1 MGELANAAN
10 VSKRTIDYYTSLG
23 LLQAQRSNSNYRIYP
38 EEALHDLKLIEE
50 YKKMHLP
57 LHEIKRKLEL
67 NKQTDFQHRDVE
79 EQLETVT
86 NQIKQLKHDLSVLL
100 PIISKY
106 KQDPMS
112 KKLNEE
118 GSALIESLAR
128 ITS

>member
-1 MGELANAAN
+1 M
-10 VSKRTIDYYTSLG
+10 
-23 LLQAQRSNSNYRIYP
+23 
-38 EEALHDLKLIEE
+38 
-50 YKKMHLP
+50 
-57 LHEIKRKLEL
+57 
-67 NKQTDFQHRDVE
+67 
-79 EQLETVT
+79 ETVT

-118 GSALIESLAR
+118 GTALIESLMR

>member
-1 MGELANAAN
+1 
-10 VSKRTIDYYTSLG
+10 
-23 LLQAQRSNSNYRIYP
+23 
-38 EEALHDLKLIEE
+38 
-50 YKKMHLP
+50 MHLP

-67 NKQTDFQHRDVE
+67 NKHNELQDRDVE
-79 EQLETVT
+79 KQMETVT

-118 GSALIESLAR
+118 GTALIESLVR